1 MFLIKKINYFLLVL
15 KYLIKNFQ
23 YDFKRGTNTQMWGMP
38 SFISS
43 QESDSLIYMGTLE
56 EEIIESTKKLE
67 SFLGEKIFSK
77 SRLIDLGSGKGR
89 VLITWRDMYPNKKSI
104 IGIEYNNKLN
114 NIAIRNF
121 KKLDYKSI
129 RLISA
134 DASLV
139 NIHDSSEDYTVFFMY
154 NPFGC
159 KTIINFFKKNISK
172 NSALIYFNPV
182 HHETIKSLG
191 FYQVLEKKDLR
202 SGSNY
207 KIYINHLRNQ

>member
-15 KYLIKNFQ
+15 KYIIKNFQ

-67 SFLGEKIFSK
+67 SFLGLKIFSK

-89 VLITWRDMYPNKKSI
+89 VLITWREMYPDKKPI

-121 KKLDYKSI
+121 RKLNYKSI
-129 RLISA
+129 KLISA

-139 NIHDSSEDYTVFFMY
+139 EIFT
-154 NPFGC
+154 
-159 KTIINFFKKNISK
+159 
-172 NSALIYFNPV
+172 
-182 HHETIKSLG
+182 
-191 FYQVLEKKDLR
+191 
-202 SGSNY
+202 
-207 KIYINHLRNQ
+207 